1 MALQLSSST
10 KDEVMYAAVAK
21 LRKAL
26 GGSITIEGMI
36 AADEEVIHEAIKTVG
51 YHNKKHG
58 LIDFSSSYLY
68 SDV

>member
-1 MALQLSSST
+1 
-10 KDEVMYAAVAK
+10 MYAAVAK